1 MVEVKAL
8 DQQKNVLTGEKLT
21 AFHNGQML
29 DAYLYFGAHVNSN
42 TTSFTVW
49 VPNVQSV
56 SVICTAPDERE
67 EQYFPMQQLPEDPTI
82 WRIEIDRQLT
92 GFIYEYEI
100 ETSEGERLR
109 KTDPFAR
116 AAEYRPQTRSIVK
129 GAPEHEWSDAALMQ
143 KKIQNDNHFEKP
155 MAIYEVHI
163 GTWKRKVNGDF
174 LTYKELADELIPY
187 VKDQGF
193 THIELMPITEHPLDE
208 SWGYQTT
215 GFFAVTS
222 RFGTEDELRYFIDK
236 CAQHGVGLFL
246 DWVPGHFC
254 VDTHALANFNGSL
267 LYEEPRPARRMNP
280 DWGTLNFDVQK
291 GEVISFIFSS
301 AHYWLEEFQF
311 DGIRMD
317 AVVNLLFIPNIR
329 ERPHND
335 EGADFLR
342 KMTTVLRARHPDKLL
357 IAEDAW
363 HFPGVTKDV
372 AEGGLGFHYKW
383 NFGWM
388 NDVQRYMEAPP
399 EKRPS
404 LHRKINFSLIYH
416 YEARYIS
423 TFSHDE
429 VSAGKGSM
437 LSKLPGTFEEQLRQ
451 LRLLYGFWITHPG
464 KKLLFMGQ
472 EFGHIEEW
480 HIQPQQ
486 MDWFLLER
494 EEHREMA
501 VYTRE
506 LLDFYKKESALFELD
521 DDRRGFQ
528 WLDADNAEQSVASFI
543 RRGHME
549 QDDCIVICNFSG
561 QDYRDFPVGVPMPGT
576 YEEVFSTIK
585 PISEG
590 NDSQGMNRTH
600 AKKIPMHD
608 QAYSME
614 FDLPALSM
622 SVWKRQQDGSERN

>member
-1 MVEVKAL
+1 MNKREHS
-8 DQQKNVLTGEKLT
+8 LTKKKLEE
-21 AFHNGQML
+21 FHDGKML
-29 DAYLYFGAHVNSN
+29 DAYLYFGAYVSGNA
-42 TTSFTVW
+42 TSFTVW
-49 VPNVQSV
+49 VPDVRNV
-56 SVICTAPDERE
+56 SVICTAPDEGRE
-67 EQYFPMQQLPEDPTI
+67 QHVPMEQLPEDPTI
-82 WRIEIDRQLT
+82 WRVEIDRQLS
-92 GFIYEYEI
+92 GFTYEYEI
-100 ETSEGERLR
+100 ETNEGERLR

-116 AAEYRPQTRSIVK
+116 AAEYRPQTRSIVR
-129 GAPEHEWSDAALMQ
+129 GAPEHRWSEAALRQ
-143 KKIQNDNHFEKP
+143 KEIQNDNHLEKP

-163 GTWKRKVNGDF
+163 GTWKRKANGDF
-174 LTYKELADELIPY
+174 LTYKELVDELIPY
-187 VKDQGF
+187 VKEQGF
-193 THIELMPITEHPLDE
+193 THIEIMPITEHPLDE

-215 GFFAVTS
+215 GFFAATS
-222 RFGTEDELRYFIDK
+222 RFGTEDELKYFIDK

-254 VDTHALANFNGSL
+254 VDAHALANFNGSL

-301 AHYWLEEFQF
+301 AHYWLEEFKF
-311 DGIRMD
+311 DGVRMD
-317 AVVNLLFIPNIR
+317 AVVNLLFIPNVR
-329 ERPHND
+329 DRPHND

-342 KMTTVLRARHPDKLL
+342 KLTTALRERHPDKLL

-404 LHRKINFSLIYH
+404 LHEKINFSLMYH

-423 TFSHDE
+423 TLSHDE
-429 VSAGKGSM
+429 VSAGKGSLLHKM
-437 LSKLPGTFEEQLRQ
+437 AGTFEEQLQQ

-472 EFGHIEEW
+472 EFGEPGGWEGRKPLDW
-480 HIQPQQ
+480 EALEQPEFQQ
-486 MDWFLLER
+486 MAAFI
-494 EEHREMA
+494 
-501 VYTRE
+501 RE
-506 LLDFYKKESALFELD
+506 LLAFYKTEPALFELD
-521 DDRRGFQ
+521 DERRGFQ

-543 RRGHME
+543 RRGHNE
-549 QDDCIVICNFSG
+549 PDDCIVICNFSN
-561 QDYRDFPVGVPMPGT
+561 QDYPDFPVGLPASGT
-576 YEEVFSTIK
+576 YEEVFSTTRL
-585 PISEG
+585 ISEG
-590 NDSQGMNRTH
+590 NESRGMNKTH

-608 QAYSME
+608 QAYSMVI
-614 FDLPALSM
+614 DLPALSM